1 VEFGSAR
8 FSERSEV
15 LDLLALWYD
24 DRSFFARYN
33 ENDRAF
39 RDELCLVARDNGRI
53 VTTVQ
58 IFDRRIRLMG
68 QEMAMGGIG
77 SVYTL
82 KEFRKRGIASELMR
96 LSLRTMEREAFELSL
111 LFAERLK
118 FYSGFGWESV
128 QRQFT
133 AISSADSIRTES
145 TVELD
150 DFQPQRDLKEVS
162 RIHESYSGRFDG
174 TVVRDRDYWVGNLA
188 FAGNPSEIFVIARVH
203 GRIEGYGRAVTFHQI
218 PMLMEYGYLPGCEN
232 SALAIFRHF
241 GAMVRDQPS
250 LFAFDPEHRH
260 DAQKPSNAAILL
272 SHTVHDSA
280 LEAQL
285 KGAGAHLYHHP
296 DNYYMWRVI
305 NGRKMAERLGCT
317 EAEAGKRMMDAV
329 KATDSLY
336 WTADRF

>member
-33 ENDRAF
+33 EHDRAF
-39 RDELCLVARDNGRI
+39 RDELCLVARNNGRI
-53 VTTVQ
+53 VSTVQ
-58 IFDRRIRLMG
+58 IFDRRVRLMG
-68 QEMAMGGIG
+68 HEVAMGGIG

-82 KEFRKRGIASELMR
+82 KDCRQRGIASELMK
-96 LSLRTMEREAFELSL
+96 LSLQIMEREAFEVSL

-133 AISSADSIRTES
+133 AISSADSIRAES
-145 TVELD
+145 TVELLG
-150 DFQPQRDLKEVS
+150 FQAERDLEEVS
-162 RIHESYSGRFDG
+162 RVHESYSGRFDG
-174 TVVRDRDYWVGNLA
+174 TVVRDRDYWMGNLA
-188 FAGNPSEIFVIARVH
+188 YAGNPSEIFMVARDH
-203 GRIEGYGRAVTFHQI
+203 SRIEGYGRAVTFHQI
-218 PMLMEYGYLPGCEN
+218 PMLMEYGYLPGCEK

-241 GAMVRDQPS
+241 GTMVRDQPS
-250 LFAFDPEHRH
+250 HFAFDPEHRNE
-260 DAQKPSNAAILL
+260 AQKPSNAGILL

-285 KGAGAHLYHHP
+285 KDADAHLYQHP

-305 NGRKMAERLGCT
+305 NSRKMAERLRCA